1 MKKIFSSYDLKIIGI
16 VFMVIDHIN
25 IYLGSY
31 LGLPTWIGFF
41 REICRTSICL
51 YDGRRLSLYKKS
63 KKIFFKASRWWST
76 NVCHQY

>member
-31 LGLPTWIGFF
+31 LGLPTWIGF
-41 REICRTSICL
+41 L
-51 YDGRRLSLYKKS
+51 GRFVAPLFVFMMVEGFHYTRS
-63 KKIFFKASRWWST
+63 
-76 NVCHQY
+76 